1 MSLQYIRTET
11 LYIKLFRIIKILLCK
26 SSQSSKKTVFFFL
39 EGIVTVG
46 DLLSNGG
53 VFLKGANVLN
63 ANLSPLE
70 RFKLMSI
77 VDALAY
83 EWKRII
89 RQSAQHPLHI
99 LVTQF
104 I

>member
-11 LYIKLFRIIKILLCK
+11 LYIKLFGIIKILLCK
-26 SSQSSKKTVFFFL
+26 SSQSSKKTVFFL

-46 DLLSNGG
+46 DLLPNGG